1 MADPGHMGDKKWP
14 RENAGDY
21 EKRARE
27 ASWRKRHGL
36 KNGEGGRV
44 GGLKAG
50 DGGSDA
56 GDHRPGLKL
65 STVLTLPHRQEA
77 DSEQRLP

>member
-27 ASWRKRHGL
+27 ASWKKRHGL

-44 GGLKAG
+44 GGLKQDKG
-50 DGGSDA
+50 RGWG
-56 GDHRPGLKL
+56 
-65 STVLTLPHRQEA
+65 Q
-77 DSEQRLP
+77 